1 MKSNPAM
8 VIITNLYPLPW
19 EPNRAKFNHQQFELL
34 KSEYALSILVPV
46 AFPEW
51 LKHRKQ
57 ITQSDAVR
65 YLPYFYTPKIG
76 RRFYSVMMFLSLL
89 IHSGFWL
96 KRKQA
101 KIIMASW
108 AFPEAV
114 ASSWLAKLF
123 GARFFFK
130 VHGSDIN
137 QLAKDPARAQQ
148 IKYASQNALG
158 ILSVSQAL
166 AKEMASLGIN
176 QDKVSV
182 IYNGV
187 DHQKF
192 GVDTKRPFEQNYLL
206 YVGNLKVD
214 KGVVELYQG
223 FAEVADQHLELQLV
237 YAGTG
242 AMKATI
248 EQQAKAD
255 GLAER
260 VHFLGSVQ
268 HALLPAWI
276 SHAQLLALPS
286 YAEGVPNVVLEA
298 MACGTPVLATTVG
311 GIPEVMD
318 ASQCG
323 VLIPPKDATAVA
335 VGITK
340 ILTSDW
346 DKQAIKQHASRF
358 SWQVN
363 QQQFLSM
370 LKNGEA

>member
-1 MKSNPAM
+1 MKSKPAM
-8 VIITNLYPLPW
+8 VIVTNLYPLPW

-34 KSEYALSILVPV
+34 KDEYQLSLLIPV

-51 LKHRKQ
+51 FKHRKQ
-57 ITQSDAVR
+57 IKQSPERR
-65 YLPYFYTPKIG
+65 YVPYFYTPKVG
-76 RRFYSVMMFLSLL
+76 RRFYSVMMYLSLL
-89 IHSGFWL
+89 LHSGLWL

-101 KIIMASW
+101 KVLLASW

-114 ASSWLAKLF
+114 ATSWLAKLF
-123 GARFFFK
+123 KARFFFK

-137 QLAKDPARAQQ
+137 QLAKDPARAKQ
-148 IKYASQNALG
+148 IKQASQNALG

-166 AKEMASLGIN
+166 ANEMQLLGIEPS
-176 QDKVSV
+176 KVSV

-192 GVDTKRPFEQNYLL
+192 GGESNKPIAQDYIL
-206 YVGNLKVD
+206 YVGNLKPD

-223 FAEVADQHLELQLV
+223 FASIAAEHPQLKLV

-242 AMKATI
+242 VKRAAI

-260 VHFLGSVQ
+260 VTFLGSVA
-268 HALLPAWI
+268 HAELPAWI
-276 SHAQLLALPS
+276 GNAKLLALPS

-298 MACGTPVLATTVG
+298 MAAGTPVLATEVG

-318 ASQCG
+318 TNCCG
-323 VLIPPKDATAVA
+323 VIIPPQSSSAVA
-335 VGITK
+335 EGLEL
-340 ILTSDW
+340 ILEKQW
-346 DKQAIKQHASRF
+346 DKQAIKQHASKF
-358 SWQVN
+358 SWSLN

-370 LKNGEA
+370 LKNGEV

>member
-1 MKSNPAM
+1 M

-34 KSEYALSILVPV
+34 KDEYQLSLLIPV

-51 LKHRKQ
+51 FKHRKQ
-57 ITQSDAVR
+57 IKQSAERR
-65 YLPYFYTPKIG
+65 YVPYFYTPKVG
-76 RRFYSVMMFLSLL
+76 RRFYSVMMYLSLL
-89 IHSGFWL
+89 LHSGLWL

-101 KIIMASW
+101 KVLMASW

-114 ASSWLAKLF
+114 ATSWLAKLF
-123 GARFFFK
+123 KARFFFK

-137 QLAKDPARAQQ
+137 QLAKDPARAKQ
-148 IKYASQNALG
+148 IKQASQNALG

-166 AKEMASLGIN
+166 ANEMQLLGIEPS
-176 QDKVSV
+176 KVSV

-192 GVDTKRPFEQNYLL
+192 GGESDKPIAQDYIL
-206 YVGNLKVD
+206 YVGNLKPD

-223 FAEVADQHLELQLV
+223 FASIAERHPQLKLV

-242 AMKATI
+242 AKRAAI
-248 EQQAKAD
+248 EQQAQVD

-260 VHFLGSVQ
+260 VTFLGSVA
-268 HALLPAWI
+268 HAELPAWI
-276 SHAQLLALPS
+276 GNAELLALPS

-298 MACGTPVLATTVG
+298 MAAGTPVLATEVG

-318 ASQCG
+318 TNSCG
-323 VLIPPKDATAVA
+323 VLIPPQSSSAVA
-335 VGITK
+335 EGLELLLEK
-340 ILTSDW
+340 QW
-346 DKQAIKQHASRF
+346 DKQAIKQHASKF
-358 SWQVN
+358 SWSLN

-370 LKNGEA
+370 LKNGEV